1 MTRIFTEGAEMQDT
15 VFWSGFYQNVVTIG
29 NTTPFASSYYY
40 HYGWDM
46 GSWKNFTAISE
57 CYARVRLR
65 VKTHSLDHAFISF
78 RLSSTTVA
86 YIAEDALNRWIANVT
101 TVGVVGTSVGVIILN
116 SWYLLEVYFKEANAP
131 NGRFVLS
138 VDGNIVIDYTGDT
151 QPAADTTFDNVYFR
165 AASTNDSFDIDD
177 LALNDTAGAV
187 DNSWCGDGVVIRVP
201 PDEDG
206 TSPGNWT
213 GSDADSTDNWLM
225 VDEYPSDGDTTYVY
239 HDATVTGHQEQFHV
253 TSPSMTGKTIL
264 RVWPEVRARKTG
276 AVANTLKL
284 GLLGS
289 AGDDM
294 SAGRVV
300 SIGSYTRIVGNDYK
314 ANPADAGTWLEAD
327 INAQEIIIETAA

>member
-1 MTRIFTEGAEMQDT
+1 MTRIFTDGAEMRDMS
-15 VFWSGFYQNVVTIG
+15 FWSAIQG
-29 NTTPFASSYYY
+29 NIIVDSISPAISPYYY
-40 HYGWDM
+40 YSD
-46 GSWKNFTAISE
+46 GSTNAYKIFTAISE
-57 CYARVRLR
+57 VYLR
-65 VKTHSLDHAFISF
+65 FRIKFGGFDPNIRFP
-78 RLSSTTVA
+78 RLSSAGTVVAWLTTDAAFRLQAVA
-86 YIAEDALNRWIANVT
+86 TTIGVLELSAFVINLNQ
-101 TVGVVGTSVGVIILN
+101 
-116 SWYLLEVYFKEANAP
+116 WYLFEWWYKMDDAP
-131 NGRFVLS
+131 NGRCQVL
-138 VDGNIVIDYTGDT
+138 VDGTSVINYTGDT
-151 QPAADTTFDNVYFR
+151 KPAAGVSFDNIHFYLPWIGNL
-165 AASTNDSFDIDD
+165 SLDD
-177 LALNDTAGAV
+177 LAMNDTAGAV
-187 DNSWCGDGVVIRVP
+187 DNSWCGDGVVIGVP